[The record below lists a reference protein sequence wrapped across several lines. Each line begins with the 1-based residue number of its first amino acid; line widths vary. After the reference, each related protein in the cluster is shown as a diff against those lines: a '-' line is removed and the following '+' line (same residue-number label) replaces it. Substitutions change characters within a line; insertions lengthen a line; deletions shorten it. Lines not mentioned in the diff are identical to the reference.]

1 MFAGLLIVA
10 ELDLGF
16 MTRRTDLIKGPRL
29 RNTSG
34 KMVTW
39 IYIYILNNIDK
50 KTLQQLFIYIIY
62 IYTHTHTYIYIY
74 IHSAA

>member
-16 MTRRTDLIKGPRL
+16 MTRRTDLIKGLRL

-39 IYIYILNNIDK
+39 IYIYIYIFILNNI
-50 KTLQQLFIYIIY
+50 
-62 IYTHTHTYIYIY
+62 
-74 IHSAA
+74 